1 MTKGLWPHPLL
12 LRSVVPRAVII
23 WILLHGI
30 LWTVSG
36 GDIIQLSARAALLF
50 AGFTAWLGYIDAK
63 RRNELLFFCNLG
75 IHPASIPVVWFLVVV
90 VLESLLSWT
99 MMTVAR

>member
-1 MTKGLWPHPLL
+1 MKGLWPHPLL
-12 LRSVVPRAVII
+12 LRSAAPRAAIT

-36 GDIIQLSARAALLF
+36 GGVIRLSSRAALLF

-63 RRNELLFFCNLG
+63 RRNELLFFGNLG
-75 IHPASIPVVWFLVVV
+75 IHPASIPAVWFLVVV

-99 MMTVAR
+99 MIAVAR